1 MSTDDSSDSAHINLS
16 ENLSENYKWNIMNE
30 FFKEKGFVSHQLGT
44 FNDYLNNGIERVVSE
59 NDIVVNQSS
68 TQKYT
73 VSFSDVYI
81 PNPSTIE
88 EDRTVRSM
96 FPSEAR
102 QRDLTYD
109 SPIFV
114 NITEKTETEGK
125 EDEIVE
131 HKRII
136 IGRTPI
142 MLNSTKCNLFKLNS
156 VEKVQK
162 GECEQDIGGYFLIKG
177 KERVL
182 IGQLRGLY
190 NQPIVLLQKPN
201 DKWKYICEVR
211 SMSEETGHSV
221 LLQAK
226 IGVNERTIVFSIP
239 YIKECIPVGIIFKA
253 LGFIKE
259 EEIKNIIGNQTNNKN
274 IDRYLKY
281 IIRDSYHIKNQEDA
295 LKYISQFTVH
305 IIKDDKRIDY
315 TTQVVENELLPHMG
329 IFATIKEKSYFLGMM
344 VNKLLSTTVGIRKE
358 DDRDNYANKRVEM
371 AGVLCCELF
380 RTLFKRF
387 IKSIVIQ
394 LEKKKQYP
402 DIINIIS
409 RTSGITSGL
418 KSCFCFAKGTMI
430 TMGNG
435 LSYPI
440 EKLCKESNQQK
451 LIGWDNDG
459 FIETFHGGLVEQGV
473 KDLVELKLQD
483 GRTLK
488 CTPDHKI
495 LVKTE
500 EDKFEWIEALK
511 IKINSKI
518 VSGLD
523 CPSDNLFEENDNWE
537 FTTQLKTFKFDT
549 FEERNKTLAFMRI
562 LGYFLSNEKKINKY
576 GMVII
581 SFDNKFDMERMLFD
595 YNLVFGSELVQS
607 NDYNSL
613 IFNDEIYNLIHSI
626 PNVSNEN
633 KLPVFLDDENCPL
646 SVIREF
652 LGGFFGWNAACS
664 MKNGIDVYFPTNIV
678 IYKLLKRLDL
688 TDLNDVKIILQKPT
702 YDDRYFYNV
711 RFKNPLLF
719 LEKIGL
725 RYNVNQSYKLSALSS
740 YHRMIKTSE
749 EDIVVQP
756 TIDYFLKD
764 IGCFYMFEDDNH
776 NDNRKIFNQEKLPFF
791 TLRLNRIEML
801 EPEVVYDI
809 VNVKKTS
816 SFIANGIA
824 SSNSTGS
831 WAVTRNNYVRTG
843 VSQVL
848 SRLTFAATLSHL
860 RRVVIPIGKEGKNSK
875 IRQIHSSQIMY
886 ICNCVTGDTEI
897 LLGDNKSV
905 KSIKDLDS
913 EKDEVMTINP
923 KTLERSKSKF
933 YNKFS
938 TLPEQ
943 IYEVTTISG
952 RKVKCTAEHPFLVYD
967 KINNSYKW
975 TLAKDLKINNFI
987 MIKHYVK
994 ILPNDDGILKFSDLT
1009 VQQNEAVARL
1019 FALFLSSRHEYKKF
1033 LNFSNEDDMNE
1044 VIDDLVYIGFGRP
1057 ACRIFGDKFSIQI
1070 NKDIL
1075 NLIGNIGFDSDN
1087 KSMKGLPE
1095 WLKNSPSSVKREFLS
1110 AYQGCNDGGIL
1121 HLNNEFGDV
1130 QISNSKSIILEAD
1143 DIYETYDNKTNIL
1156 TNDVSE
1162 MFLSLGINNSIY
1174 MFRKISKCINVE
1186 KCYEIRFDSKSS
1198 NVIKYGDII
1207 WYRYSKEKVNNS
1219 YLLLEYLKTVEYNF
1233 SNSIPPNFLKFK
1245 NKHKSDVNDVVF
1257 IPVLSIN
1264 SALPPEKVYD
1274 FTTVSDNHSFLINGM
1289 VGSNCE
1295 CFDPKTPILM
1305 WDGTVKMASE
1315 IKVGDYL
1322 VDDKGN
1328 ATRVKSTTS
1337 GITKMY
1343 LIKQNKKNFINYKV
1357 TSNHILTL
1365 KIKDHKRIRKSN
1377 KNFVVM
1383 WFNKEDLR
1391 HKTKT
1396 FNNIKDAEKFNKE
1409 IIDDDVLDITI
1420 EKYIKLPDNEKKKL
1434 VGFKTDG
1441 INWDKK
1447 DVLIDPY
1454 ILGMWLGD
1462 GFSSGSGFC
1471 STDVELIE
1479 SWEKWCKLNNSGV
1492 FLRPRKLDKHNNY
1505 NYTYKEH
1512 QKSDKVEYKP
1522 DATYEIRGENC
1533 LNPLKQ
1539 KLKSYNLINNKH
1551 LPDEYL
1557 VNDRETRLKV
1567 LAGLIDTDG
1576 SVRANGH
1583 EIRISQGPKNER
1595 IITDFLLL
1603 CQSLGFSCNV
1613 NSGINQWTHY
1623 FEDGTFEKRFSTYK
1637 ELSITGDKL
1646 YEIPTLLKSKKLN
1659 RFTNDVSIFRS
1670 SSFLQSQ
1677 IEVVENEI
1685 DEYVGWQ
1692 LEGNGRFLLSDC
1704 TTVHN
1709 TPEGQSIG
1717 IVMNLALSTLVTRRI
1732 PTVVVKE
1739 IIENSV
1745 NIIFINDYEGI
1756 NDKTK
1761 IFLNGILMGITENP
1775 EDFVDEMKEFRYNS
1789 LLDKEVSITYD
1800 NVDNE
1805 IRLFCDEG
1813 RFIRPLLT
1821 INKETGKLNIL
1832 EYYREHGE
1840 TKILSWKEMLN
1851 KEYVTYVDNS
1861 EIQNYVV
1868 AMDDNDLKKHK
1879 NDLCEIT
1886 PAMMLGVMAS
1896 AIPFPDHNQ
1905 SPRNIYQSSMG

>member
-1 MSTDDSSDSAHINLS
+1 MSSENSTENVNLS
-16 ENLSENYKWNIMNE
+16 DTLTENYKWNIMNE
-30 FFKEKGFVSHQLGT
+30 FFKEKGFVSHQLDT
-44 FNDYLNNGIERVVSE
+44 FNDYLSNGIERVVSE
-59 NDIVVNQSS
+59 NDIVINQSS

-88 EDRTVRSM
+88 EDRTVRNM
-96 FPSEAR
+96 FPAEAR

-114 NITEKTETEGK
+114 NITEKTETQGK

-142 MLNSTKCNLFKLNS
+142 MLNSIKCNLRKLNS
-156 VEKVQK
+156 KEKVQK

-190 NQPIVLLQKPN
+190 NQPIVLLQKAN

-253 LGFIKE
+253 LGFTNE
-259 EEIKNIIGNQTNNKN
+259 EEIKNIIGNQTKDKN
-274 IDRYLKY
+274 IERYLKY
-281 IIRDSYHIKNQEDA
+281 IIRDSYHIKTQEDA

-305 IIKDDKRIDY
+305 VIKDDKRIDY

-371 AGVLCCELF
+371 SGVLCCELF

-418 KSCFCFAKGTMI
+418 KSCFCFAAGTMI

-473 KDLVELKLQD
+473 KDIVELKLQD
-483 GRTLK
+483 GRILK

-500 EDKFEWIEALK
+500 DDKFEWIEALK

-523 CPSDNLFEENDNWE
+523 YPSDNLFEENLNWSL
-537 FTTQLKTFKFDT
+537 TTQLRTFKFET
-549 FEERNKTLAFMRI
+549 FEDQNKTLAFMRI
-562 LGYFLSNEKKINKY
+562 LGHFLSSETKMNKY
-576 GMVII
+576 GMVIV
-581 SFDNKFDMERMLFD
+581 SFDNKFDMERMLYD
-595 YNLVFGSELVQS
+595 YNLVFGVELSQS

-613 IFNDEIYNLIHSI
+613 IFNDEIYNLIQSI

-633 KLPVFLDDENCPL
+633 KLPMFLDDENCPL

-652 LGGFFGWNAACS
+652 LGGFFGWNSKCS
-664 MKNGIDVYFPTNIV
+664 LKNGIDVYFPTNFV

-702 YDDRYFYNV
+702 YDDGYFYNV

-740 YHRMIKTSE
+740 YYRMIKTSE
-749 EDIVVQP
+749 EDIVTQP

-764 IGCFYMFEDDNH
+764 IGCFYMFEDH
-776 NDNRKIFNQEKLPFF
+776 NDNRKIFNQDKLPFF
-791 TLRLNRIEML
+791 TLRLNRIKML
-801 EPEVVYDI
+801 EPEIVYDI

-905 KSIKDLDS
+905 KRIKDLDS

-938 TLPEQ
+938 ILPEQ
-943 IYEVTTISG
+943 MYEVTTISG

-967 KINNSYKW
+967 RINNSYKW
-975 TLAKDLKINNFI
+975 TLVKDMKTNDLV

-994 ILPNDDGILKFSDLT
+994 ILPTDDGILKFSDLS
-1009 VQQNEAVARL
+1009 VQQHEAVARL
-1019 FALFLSSRHEYKKF
+1019 FALFLSERCQNKFVNFTNEY
-1033 LNFSNEDDMNE
+1033 DMNE
-1044 VIDDLVYIGFGRP
+1044 VIDDIVFIGFSRP
-1057 ACRIFGDKFSIQI
+1057 VCRIVDNKFSILI
-1070 NKDIL
+1070 NKEMSS
-1075 NLIGNIGFDSDN
+1075 LIEDLGFDFEN
-1087 KSMKGLPE
+1087 RLVNGLPD

-1110 AYQGCNDGGIL
+1110 AYQGCNEGGIL
-1121 HLNNEFGDV
+1121 HLNKEFGDV
-1130 QISNSKSIILEAD
+1130 QISNIKPAILENNRFD
-1143 DIYETYDNKTNIL
+1143 VYQTYNSKTNIL
-1156 TNDVSE
+1156 TNDISE
-1162 MFLSLGINNSIY
+1162 MFLSFGVNNKIY
-1174 MFRKISKCINVE
+1174 MFNKISKCINTE
-1186 KCYEIRFDSKSS
+1186 KCYEIRFDSKSF
-1198 NVIKYGDII
+1198 NVIKYCDII
-1207 WYRYSKEKVNNS
+1207 WYRYSNEKVNNS
-1219 YLLLEYLKTVEYNF
+1219 YLLLEYLKTVEYNY
-1233 SNSIPPNFLKFK
+1233 SNSIPPTFEKFK
-1245 NKHKSDVNDVVF
+1245 SKYNSGVEDVVF

-1264 SALPPEKVYD
+1264 STLPPEKVYD
-1274 FTTVSDNHSFLINGM
+1274 FTTVSDNHSFLINGI

-1295 CFDPKTPILM
+1295 TPKKYWESNTKSI
-1305 WDGTVKMASE
+1305 AS
-1315 IKVGDYL
+1315 
-1322 VDDKGN
+1322 
-1328 ATRVKSTTS
+1328 
-1337 GITKMY
+1337 
-1343 LIKQNKKNFINYKV
+1343 
-1357 TSNHILTL
+1357 
-1365 KIKDHKRIRKSN
+1365 
-1377 KNFVVM
+1377 
-1383 WFNKEDLR
+1383 
-1391 HKTKT
+1391 
-1396 FNNIKDAEKFNKE
+1396 
-1409 IIDDDVLDITI
+1409 
-1420 EKYIKLPDNEKKKL
+1420 
-1434 VGFKTDG
+1434 
-1441 INWDKK
+1441 
-1447 DVLIDPY
+1447 
-1454 ILGMWLGD
+1454 
-1462 GFSSGSGFC
+1462 
-1471 STDVELIE
+1471 
-1479 SWEKWCKLNNSGV
+1479 
-1492 FLRPRKLDKHNNY
+1492 
-1505 NYTYKEH
+1505 
-1512 QKSDKVEYKP
+1512 
-1522 DATYEIRGENC
+1522 
-1533 LNPLKQ
+1533 
-1539 KLKSYNLINNKH
+1539 
-1551 LPDEYL
+1551 
-1557 VNDRETRLKV
+1557 
-1567 LAGLIDTDG
+1567 
-1576 SVRANGH
+1576 
-1583 EIRISQGPKNER
+1583 
-1595 IITDFLLL
+1595 
-1603 CQSLGFSCNV
+1603 
-1613 NSGINQWTHY
+1613 
-1623 FEDGTFEKRFSTYK
+1623 
-1637 ELSITGDKL
+1637 
-1646 YEIPTLLKSKKLN
+1646 
-1659 RFTNDVSIFRS
+1659 
-1670 SSFLQSQ
+1670 LQ
-1677 IEVVENEI
+1677 V
-1685 DEYVGWQ
+1685 
-1692 LEGNGRFLLSDC
+1692 
-1704 TTVHN
+1704 
-1709 TPEGQSIG
+1709 
-1717 IVMNLALSTLVTRRI
+1717 
-1732 PTVVVKE
+1732 
-1739 IIENSV
+1739 
-1745 NIIFINDYEGI
+1745 
-1756 NDKTK
+1756 
-1761 IFLNGILMGITENP
+1761 
-1775 EDFVDEMKEFRYNS
+1775 
-1789 LLDKEVSITYD
+1789 
-1800 NVDNE
+1800 
-1805 IRLFCDEG
+1805 
-1813 RFIRPLLT
+1813 
-1821 INKETGKLNIL
+1821 
-1832 EYYREHGE
+1832 
-1840 TKILSWKEMLN
+1840 
-1851 KEYVTYVDNS
+1851 
-1861 EIQNYVV
+1861 
-1868 AMDDNDLKKHK
+1868 
-1879 NDLCEIT
+1879 
-1886 PAMMLGVMAS
+1886 
-1896 AIPFPDHNQ
+1896 
-1905 SPRNIYQSSMG
+1905 

>member
-1 MSTDDSSDSAHINLS
+1 MSNENSTENVNLS
-16 ENLSENYKWNIMNE
+16 DTLTENYKWNIMNE
-30 FFKEKGFVSHQLGT
+30 FFKEKGFVSHQLDT
-44 FNDYLNNGIERVVSE
+44 FNDYLSNGIERVVSE
-59 NDIVVNQSS
+59 NDIVINQSS

-88 EDRTVRSM
+88 EDRTVRNM

-114 NITEKTETEGK
+114 NITEKTETQGK

-142 MLNSTKCNLFKLNS
+142 MLNSIKCNLRKLNS
-156 VEKVQK
+156 KEKVQK

-190 NQPIVLLQKPN
+190 NQPIVLLQKAN

-253 LGFIKE
+253 LGFTNE
-259 EEIKNIIGNQTNNKN
+259 EEIKNIIGNQTKDKN
-274 IDRYLKY
+274 IERYLKY
-281 IIRDSYHIKNQEDA
+281 IIRDSYHIKTQEDA

-305 IIKDDKRIDY
+305 VIKDDKRIDY

-329 IFATIKEKSYFLGMM
+329 IFATIKEKSFFLGMM

-371 AGVLCCELF
+371 SGVLCCELF

-418 KSCFCFAKGTMI
+418 KSCFCFAAGTMI

-483 GRTLK
+483 GRILK
-488 CTPDHKI
+488 CTPDHKL
-495 LVKTE
+495 LVNTE
-500 EDKFEWIEALK
+500 DEKFEWIEALK

-523 CPSDNLFEENDNWE
+523 YTPDNLFEENLNWTL
-537 FTTQLKTFKFDT
+537 TTQKKTFKFET
-549 FEERNKTLAFMRI
+549 FEDQNKTLAFMRI
-562 LGYFLSNEKKINKY
+562 LGYFLSNETKMNKY

-581 SFDNKFDMERMLFD
+581 SFDNKFDMERMLHD
-595 YNLVFGSELVQS
+595 YNLVFGVELVPS

-613 IFNDEIYNLIHSI
+613 ILNDEIYNMIHSI
-626 PNVSNEN
+626 PTVSKEN
-633 KLPVFLDDENCPL
+633 KLPLFLDDENCPL

-652 LGGFFGWNAACS
+652 LGGFIGWNAKCS
-664 MKNGIDVYFPTNIV
+664 LKNGVDVYFPSNIV
-678 IYKLLKRLDL
+678 IYKLLRRFDL

-702 YDDRYFYNV
+702 YDDSYFYNV
-711 RFKNPLLF
+711 RFKNPLMF

-725 RYNVNQSYKLSALSS
+725 RYNINQSYKLSALSS
-740 YHRMIKTSE
+740 YNRMIKTSE
-749 EDIVVQP
+749 EDIVVHP

-764 IGCFYMFEDDNH
+764 IGCFYMFENDDNENDNH
-776 NDNRKIFNQEKLPFF
+776 NLKIFKKDKLPFF
-791 TLRLNRIEML
+791 TLRLNRIKMIES
-801 EPEVVYDI
+801 EVVYDI

-967 KINNSYKW
+967 RDNNSYNW

-994 ILPNDDGILKFSDLT
+994 ILPNDDGMLKFTDLT

-1057 ACRIFGDKFSIQI
+1057 ACRIFGDKFSILI

-1257 IPVLSIN
+1257 IPILSIN
-1264 SALPPEKVYD
+1264 STLPPEKVYD
-1274 FTTVSDNHSFLINGM
+1274 FTTVSENHSFLINGM

-1295 CFDPKTPILM
+1295 
-1305 WDGTVKMASE
+1305 
-1315 IKVGDYL
+1315 
-1322 VDDKGN
+1322 
-1328 ATRVKSTTS
+1328 
-1337 GITKMY
+1337 
-1343 LIKQNKKNFINYKV
+1343 
-1357 TSNHILTL
+1357 
-1365 KIKDHKRIRKSN
+1365 
-1377 KNFVVM
+1377 
-1383 WFNKEDLR
+1383 
-1391 HKTKT
+1391 
-1396 FNNIKDAEKFNKE
+1396 
-1409 IIDDDVLDITI
+1409 
-1420 EKYIKLPDNEKKKL
+1420 
-1434 VGFKTDG
+1434 
-1441 INWDKK
+1441 
-1447 DVLIDPY
+1447 
-1454 ILGMWLGD
+1454 
-1462 GFSSGSGFC
+1462 
-1471 STDVELIE
+1471 
-1479 SWEKWCKLNNSGV
+1479 
-1492 FLRPRKLDKHNNY
+1492 
-1505 NYTYKEH
+1505 
-1512 QKSDKVEYKP
+1512 
-1522 DATYEIRGENC
+1522 
-1533 LNPLKQ
+1533 
-1539 KLKSYNLINNKH
+1539 
-1551 LPDEYL
+1551 
-1557 VNDRETRLKV
+1557 
-1567 LAGLIDTDG
+1567 
-1576 SVRANGH
+1576 
-1583 EIRISQGPKNER
+1583 
-1595 IITDFLLL
+1595 
-1603 CQSLGFSCNV
+1603 
-1613 NSGINQWTHY
+1613 
-1623 FEDGTFEKRFSTYK
+1623 
-1637 ELSITGDKL
+1637 
-1646 YEIPTLLKSKKLN
+1646 
-1659 RFTNDVSIFRS
+1659 
-1670 SSFLQSQ
+1670 
-1677 IEVVENEI
+1677 
-1685 DEYVGWQ
+1685 
-1692 LEGNGRFLLSDC
+1692 
-1704 TTVHN
+1704 

-1745 NIIFINDYEGI
+1745 NIIFINDYEGV

-1775 EDFVDEMKEFRYNS
+1775 DDFVNEMKDFRYNS

-1905 SPRNIYQSSMG
+1905 VRIFIILFFYFKHKLSLTIYYLLFNNIVTEKHLPVEHGLSLAQVVFKKYC